1 MMNLRRLVWLSAGL
15 TCAGLAAAWQVRR
28 ARPIGSWFGRVA
40 LITGGSRGLGLAL
53 ARECGAHG
61 AIVWLVARDGDEL
74 AQAVE
79 ELTKVGIEA
88 HSHVADITDPQQAS
102 NAVREVIERHGR
114 LDILINDAGVIT
126 AMPFENAE
134 LSDFDE
140 SLRTHFWGPLYLIRS
155 ALPFLRQAAP
165 AHIINVSS
173 IGGRI
178 GVPHLAPY
186 CVGKFALC
194 GLSDTLRAEL
204 APYDV
209 WVTTA
214 SPGLMRTGSIRQ
226 VKVRGSHEAEARM
239 FAMVGGTRLTT
250 VSAEA
255 AARDIVW
262 AARCGRATVTPNWQA
277 RLAHV
282 ATTLAPDV
290 SAAVVALVTET
301 ILPRSVPAASPS
313 RRIADVDLK
322 WAAPLLSKKL
332 EASYNQ
338 H

>member
-1 MMNLRRLVWLSAGL
+1 M
-15 TCAGLAAAWQVRR
+15 
-28 ARPIGSWFGRVA
+28 
-40 LITGGSRGLGLAL
+40 
-53 ARECGAHG
+53 
-61 AIVWLVARDGDEL
+61 WLVARDSQEL
-74 AQAVE
+74 ADAVE
-79 ELTKVGIEA
+79 QLLASGIEA
-88 HSHVADITDPQQAS
+88 HGYVADITDAQQAS
-102 NAVREVIERHGR
+102 DAVRAVVDGQGR
-114 LDILINDAGVIT
+114 LDILVNDAGVIT

-155 ALPFLRQAAP
+155 ALPYLRQASP

-178 GVPHLAPY
+178 GVPHLSPY
-186 CVGKFALC
+186 CAGKFALC

-214 SPGLMRTGSIRQ
+214 TPGLMRTGSIRQ

-239 FAMVGGTRLTT
+239 FAMAGGTPLTT
-250 VSAEA
+250 ISAEG
-255 AARDIVW
+255 AAREIIW

-277 RLAHV
+277 RVAHV
-282 ATTLAPDV
+282 ATVLAPEV
-290 SAAVVALVTET
+290 AAAVAAVVTELV
-301 ILPRSVPAASPS
+301 LPRPVPSASPS

-332 EASYNQ
+332 EVAYNQ
-338 H
+338 R